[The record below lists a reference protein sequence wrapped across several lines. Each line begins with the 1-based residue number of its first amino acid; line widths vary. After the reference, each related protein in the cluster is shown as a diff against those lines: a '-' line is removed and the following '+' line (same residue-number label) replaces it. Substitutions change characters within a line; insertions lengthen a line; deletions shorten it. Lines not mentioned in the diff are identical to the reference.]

1 MRKIAIPLMFALFAA
16 ACATGPRVRTDR
28 DPAANFAM
36 YRTYNFA
43 SELGTDRAGYSTLI
57 TSHFKRAV
65 SHEMEARG
73 YRLAENPDLLVN
85 FFTSVRDASSVRSAP
100 MVVGMDYYRY
110 RNGLYVAWPLYGND
124 VSTIHYKVG
133 TASIDVVDASR
144 KQLVWEGTA
153 EGRLSTRAQ
162 KDPGPAIDKAVAEIF
177 ERYPAQAGTAA
188 PEMIKGR
195 EGGATAR
202 P

>member
-1 MRKIAIPLMFALFAA
+1 MRKLVLLLAPLLIGLLS
-16 ACATGPRVRTDR
+16 ACASGPRIRTDR
-28 DPAANFAM
+28 DPAANFSI

-57 TSHFKRAV
+57 TADFKRAV
-65 SHEMEARG
+65 SREMEARG

-85 FFTSVRDASSVRSAP
+85 FFTSVRDATSVQSTP
-100 MVVGMDYYRY
+100 VVVGVDYYRY

-124 VSTIHYKVG
+124 VSTVRYRIG
-133 TASIDVVDASR
+133 TASIDVVDAAR

-153 EGRLSTRAQ
+153 EGRLSTKAQ

-177 ERYPAQAGTAA
+177 ERYPARAG
-188 PEMIKGR
+188 GS
-195 EGGATAR
+195 
-202 P
+202 